1 MSSVSEVIIA
11 KVWNQSYGAY
21 FTAKGYNNR
30 CILAWLS
37 DCLAI
42 AVKKD
47 VPINRYVGAWIQ
59 SEVTHHNMEWPHHEM
74 LEPSACCLKL

>member
-1 MSSVSEVIIA
+1 MGPTSRPRVTTT
-11 KVWNQSYGAY
+11 G
-21 FTAKGYNNR
+21 

-59 SEVTHHNMEWPHHEM
+59 SEVAHHNMEWPHHEM